1 LPNLPRTARLS
12 GVGPFLFFKT
22 VPKQELG
29 GGQPPLTL
37 AFAEKG
43 TALQQQRRFAMP
55 NHAYQKVTLSGI
67 SPVIRELYRSVETE
81 SFLQRVIPCPIEK
94 AAEWYRWSNDNWGT
108 KWDICDQRIES
119 QSWPDDE
126 IFYLQNTEN
135 ESFTFY
141 CWTAWSPPIP
151 VWEKLHSIG
160 IHVNASFFCEGGFFV
175 GTWVDGVKTEWAPD
189 DNFAKTSLITEYVL
203 GVDDYFTPVK
213 SETA

>member
-1 LPNLPRTARLS
+1 
-12 GVGPFLFFKT
+12 
-22 VPKQELG
+22 
-29 GGQPPLTL
+29 
-37 AFAEKG
+37 
-43 TALQQQRRFAMP
+43 MP
-55 NHAYQKVTLSGI
+55 NHAYQKVTLSGNPSI
-67 SPVIRELYRSVETE
+67 IMELYRSVLTE
-81 SFLQRVIPCPIEK
+81 SFLQRVKPCPLENC
-94 AAEWYRWSNDNWGT
+94 ADWYNWNCDNWGT
-108 KWDICDQRIES
+108 KWDICDQRIDS

-126 IFYLQNTEN
+126 MFISFEDSEEQ
-135 ESFTFY
+135 SFTFY